1 MIVDNMAEIRTYA
14 RRFRLLPHIG
24 TKSYLR
30 PFRCVNC
37 KWRFL
42 NAKKIEH
49 LQTTYCVKRRD
60 VGRP

>member
-1 MIVDNMAEIRTYA
+1 MIADNMAEIRTWA
-14 RRFRLLPHIG
+14 CRSTLLPHIA

-30 PFRCVNC
+30 PFRCVSC
-37 KWRFL
+37 KWRL
-42 NAKKIEH
+42 LDAKKIEH